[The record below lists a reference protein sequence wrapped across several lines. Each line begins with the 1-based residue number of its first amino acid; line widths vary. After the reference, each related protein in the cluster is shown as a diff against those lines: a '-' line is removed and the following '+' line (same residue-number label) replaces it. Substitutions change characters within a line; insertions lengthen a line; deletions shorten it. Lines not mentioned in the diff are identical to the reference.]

1 MKTLIYIEKNPVN
14 NKIREVSME
23 LTAKAFDLMQSLDGE
38 VIGAFIGDRLPE
50 NTEELF
56 KYGMDHLIHLTDE
69 RLQNLQSMVVKNVLS
84 EIIRQQEPDIVL
96 FGATHNGRDIAPLVA
111 SYLKTGL
118 TADCTQLKVEDYK
131 DKGKILYQI
140 RPAFGGNIIATIVT
154 PEDRPM
160 MATVREGVMPL
171 PATTVDNPVNVE
183 KLNESFDE
191 DLVMNE
197 FLSVVHK
204 EEKVNLN
211 KADIV
216 VSGGAG
222 VGSAENFK
230 LLHDLAEAL
239 GGDVGASRAAV
250 DFGYAD
256 KSRQVGQTGTVVR
269 PKLYIA
275 CGISG
280 QVQHRAGMEDSK
292 KIIAINKDP
301 NAPIFNIAHKGI
313 VGDLNEVIPTMLHYL
328 KEEE

>member
-1 MKTLIYIEKNPVN
+1 
-14 NKIREVSME
+14 
-23 LTAKAFDLMQSLDGE
+23 
-38 VIGAFIGDRLPE
+38 
-50 NTEELF
+50 
-56 KYGMDHLIHLTDE
+56 
-69 RLQNLQSMVVKNVLS
+69 
-84 EIIRQQEPDIVL
+84 
-96 FGATHNGRDIAPLVA
+96 
-111 SYLKTGL
+111 
-118 TADCTQLKVEDYK
+118 
-131 DKGKILYQI
+131 
-140 RPAFGGNIIATIVT
+140 
-154 PEDRPM
+154 
-160 MATVREGVMPL
+160 MPL

>member
-23 LTAKAFDLMQSLDGE
+23 LTAKAYELMQPLDGE
-38 VIGAFIGDRLPE
+38 VVGAFIGDRLPE
-50 NTEELF
+50 NSEELF

-69 RLQNLQSMVVKNVLS
+69 RLQNLQSIVVKTVLS
-84 EIIRQQEPDIVL
+84 EIIRQEEPDIVL

-111 SYLKTGL
+111 SHLKTGL
-118 TADCTQLKVEDYK
+118 TADCTQLKVDDYK

-171 PATTVDNPVNVE
+171 PATTVDHPVNVE
-183 KLNESFDE
+183 KLNENFDE
-191 DLVMNE
+191 DLIMNE

-301 NAPIFNIAHKGI
+301 NAPIFDIAHKGI